1 MTMLEQLM
9 PHPVHSFE
17 SHRVKR
23 VVRRHADLPDFLT
36 RAAFAKPRWLPSPDR
51 RAQLAPLVTV
61 HWRPRQAA

>member
-1 MTMLEQLM
+1 MFELSM

-36 RAAFAKPRWLPSPDR
+36 RAAFAAPRWLPRLS
-51 RAQLAPLVTV
+51 A
-61 HWRPRQAA
+61 